1 MTHNNVI
8 MALQFQPLK
17 QCEECADSLHEP
29 QETSEQ
35 SVKQTLDIVMEK
47 VKRTCEQHP
56 MAIPQPVTF
65 SEAMLSKYDWSPTA
79 RNYLKAFKLV
89 KEGVEILYKSNFT
102 DGKGISLIAYGYLT
116 ENSILQSFPL
126 TMFPKILQLCENN
139 LKTNEHFFEAVL
151 LSYALHHFESRLSEE
166 SCKVDMKKAACLQ
179 NIIHFIKRAEPNST
193 RCENPYEFDKT
204 YSSWLHVLYLHLA
217 SMYIVSEAY
226 EKAAEACENSLLC
239 CPSFYESKRLLGYA
253 LMTLYTSKSSPQKDV
268 SKPDVYTGMM
278 TIGADEGQ
286 MTKYASWTKAML
298 RDTATKVLKEY
309 LIEAPPC
316 DKSYPN
322 VNYYLANLAG
332 FDRNTKEFKKYY
344 ELGQDAEEKRLPFL
358 DPVRLPLKDWL
369 TPIYMLLPNIRT
381 LQTRCGNKVC
391 TRKGKGIKLKSCAAC
406 GAQRYCSK

>member
-1 MTHNNVI
+1 

-102 DGKGISLIAYGYLT
+102 DGKGISLTAYGYLT
-116 ENSILQSFPL
+116 ENSVLQSFPL

-166 SCKVDMKKAACLQ
+166 SCKVDMKKAACLL

-193 RCENPYEFDKT
+193 RCENPHEFDKT
-204 YSSWLHVLYLHLA
+204 YSSWLHVLYWHLA
-217 SMYIVSEAY
+217 ATYVVCEAY

-253 LMTLYTSKSSPQKDV
+253 IMTLHGSKSFPGKDV
-268 SKPDVYTGMM
+268 SKPDVSPQ
-278 TIGADEGQ
+278 E
-286 MTKYASWTKAML
+286 
-298 RDTATKVLKEY
+298 
-309 LIEAPPC
+309 
-316 DKSYPN
+316 
-322 VNYYLANLAG
+322 
-332 FDRNTKEFKKYY
+332 
-344 ELGQDAEEKRLPFL
+344 
-358 DPVRLPLKDWL
+358 
-369 TPIYMLLPNIRT
+369 
-381 LQTRCGNKVC
+381 
-391 TRKGKGIKLKSCAAC
+391 
-406 GAQRYCSK
+406 

>member
-1 MTHNNVI
+1 
-8 MALQFQPLK
+8 MALQFQLLK
-17 QCEECADSLHEP
+17 RCEECADLLHEP
-29 QETSEQ
+29 QETSGQ

-47 VKRTCEQHP
+47 VEQTFEQHP

-65 SEAMLSKYDWSPTA
+65 SEAVLSKYDWSPTA
-79 RNYLKAFKLV
+79 RIYLKAFKLV
-89 KEGVEILYKSNFT
+89 KEGVEILCKSNFT
-102 DGKGISLIAYGYLT
+102 DGKGISLIPYGYLT

-126 TMFPKILQLCENN
+126 TVFPKILQLCENN
-139 LKTNEHFFEAVL
+139 LKTNERFFEAVL

-204 YSSWLHVLYLHLA
+204 YSSWLHVLYGHLA
-217 SMYIVSEAY
+217 AIYVACEAY
-226 EKAAEACENSLLC
+226 EKVAEACENSLLC
-239 CPSFYESKRLLGYA
+239 CPFFYESKRLLGYA
-253 LMTLYTSKSSPQKDV
+253 LMTLYASKSFPEKDV

-286 MTKYASWTKAML
+286 MTKYASWTRKMF

-309 LIEAPPC
+309 LVEAPRC

-332 FDRNTKEFKKYY
+332 IDRNTKEFKKYY
-344 ELGQDAEEKRLPFL
+344 ELGQDAEEKRLPFF
-358 DPVRLPLKDWL
+358 DPVDLPLKDWL
-369 TPIYMLLPNIRT
+369 TPVYMELPNIRT
-381 LQTRCGNKVC
+381 LHARCGNKVC
-391 TRKGKGIKLKSCAAC
+391 TRKGKEIKLKSCAAC
-406 GAQRYCSK
+406 GIQQYCSK